1 MLGIVSSLISERF
14 SLGEARAS
22 SEAQDEDFS
31 SMIQNPPEVGEVRIH
46 MDPAYLDI
54 SYGGITASTF
64 QGVATLITSA
74 GPLEKKGARW
84 HLLSKKFSSPG
95 DIRTD
100 LNRERLLQETMDK
113 DTNCRS
119 FAWKV
124 LHQAKLAVGAMTYVG
139 DTALTAPSF
148 LKNVVRGNSTETIG
162 PRVIN
167 WTGLSRKDQAIIL
180 LILQTT
186 ID

>member
-14 SLGEARAS
+14 SLSEARAL

-64 QGVATLITSA
+64 QGVATLITSDR
-74 GPLEKKGARW
+74 PLEMEGARW
-84 HLLSKKFSSPG
+84 HLLSKVFSSAG

-100 LNRERLLQETMDK
+100 LNRERLLQETTDK
-113 DTNCRS
+113 DTNCKS

-124 LHQAKLAVGAMTYVG
+124 LRQAKLAVGATTYVG
-139 DTALTAPSF
+139 DTALTAPPFS
-148 LKNVVRGNSTETIG
+148 KVSSEGTW
-162 PRVIN
+162 P
-167 WTGLSRKDQAIIL
+167 
-180 LILQTT
+180 
-186 ID
+186 